1 MEVWKDI
8 KDYEGLYQV
17 SNLGNVRTIER
28 VVEYFNP
35 KLNRVSSHKVKAKI
49 KKPSVKE
56 NGYLQIGLYRN
67 NKMKNHYI
75 HRLVAEAFI
84 PNPLNKKTV
93 NHKNFNT
100 ADNRVEN
107 LEWSTYKEQEYHKV
121 KNNRGIEKNVKA
133 IIISYNNGDEVEFTN
148 ICKASKSIGVHR
160 DTIYNIINGNPSKKA
175 IELNIK
181 NIRYKD

>member
-1 MEVWKDI
+1 MEVWKSV
-8 KDYEGLYQV
+8 KGYEGLYEI
-17 SNLGNVRTIER
+17 SSLGNLRSVER

-35 KLNRVSSHKVKAKI
+35 NLNRISSHKVKGKI

-56 NGYLQIGLYRN
+56 NGYLQVGLYKG
-67 NKMKNHYI
+67 NKMKNYYI

-84 PNPLNKKTV
+84 PNPLSKKTV
-93 NHKNFNT
+93 NHKNFIVT
-100 ADNRVEN
+100 DNRVEN
-107 LEWSTYKEQEYHKV
+107 LEWCTYKEQENHKI
-121 KNNRGIEKNVKA
+121 KNNRGIEKNVRA

-181 NIRYKD
+181 NIRYKG